1 MRPKAAAKRQGNR
14 RKGQWMR
21 RALFAIAATSMAMAC
36 GQGLAQVRPPSFA
49 SSGNGEFDTW
59 RDDFARRAVAQGR
72 DPAVLRQL
80 LSGIQPDDS
89 IVTLDQQQPEFVSPV
104 WDYVNNR
111 LTDRRIAA
119 GIQMK

>member
-1 MRPKAAAKRQGNR
+1 MQAVGMGSKAGAKRQIYR

-21 RALFAIAATSMAMAC
+21 RALFAIAATSVVLAC
-36 GQGLAQVRPPSFA
+36 GQGLAQAPAPPSFA
-49 SSGNGEFDTW
+49 SSGNSEFDSW

-80 LSGIQPDDS
+80 LSGLSPDDS
-89 IVTLDQQQPEFVSPV
+89 IITLDQQQPEFVSPV

-111 LTDRRIAA
+111 
-119 GIQMK
+119 